1 MTPYLEITET
11 EMLDIIDK
19 CNDNENAYKECITIL
34 YRSFYHLT
42 LFGSTN
48 KLILGSMIYN
58 RIILDKYSTFLI
70 LDLVSVLLIVTMYIP
85 MFTLTPKQIYQC
97 G

>member
-19 CNDNENAYKECITIL
+19 CNDNENAYKECIIIL
-34 YRSFYHLT
+34 YGSFYHLT

-58 RIILDKYSTFLI
+58 RIILNNNRRFEMAIAKPSSSRLSDFNK
-70 LDLVSVLLIVTMYIP
+70 IP
-85 MFTLTPKQIYQC
+85 LCRI
-97 G
+97 